1 MAIRYVKDFEFPAAA
16 GYTKSATK
24 VTGQMLAKGGP
35 AKAPKGIMVMIG
47 VGKPVK
53 KAEGDSAKNYDDDGY
68 DRQKLAQ
75 MSGDANAVTEAE
87 NIMRGQGAA
96 ITASERRAMNAAM
109 AKKKVQARKPQ
120 GSPYIPGS
128 NIPQTMVRTPEEQAA
143 AEAGSGPVS
152 GGDNRSQGSWSQ
164 AYAKGGK
171 AKMAAK
177 VGKVMHEFKAGELHS
192 GSKKGP
198 KVSNPKQAIAI
209 ALSEAGKAKKMSEGG
224 DVKKYVNL
232 GGKRVEDTPEGK
244 LAHVK
249 KTFPNVTQVTP
260 EGNPI
265 FDKKAKGG
273 YAEGGEPKPI
283 GYHVIDT
290 QTGDVIGKF
299 KNASAATHMVDRKD
313 NQHGGYRYQ
322 RKAIWP
328 GEDLVPKA
336 KGGKVSHMEW
346 EHSKEDLAQDRKL
359 AKKHGMSLE
368 AWEKSSMDAKHD
380 KQQSTAGLKKGGMAQ
395 KVQMAKSNAI
405 EASLKGQ
412 KKTPYAEGGVA
423 ARPLSLAVRPGAR
436 QSAPD
441 IAKMG
446 ATMGKAMGGPAMP
459 PLQRGAQMPMLKRPT
474 PARPGA
480 VPVAPAGPMIAPPQ
494 GGVGVNAKRPG
505 GPNVGAIRAA
515 MARAATAARPEAS
528 PAMMKKGGKTK
539 C

>member
-152 GGDNRSQGSWSQ
+152 GGDNRSQTT
-164 AYAKGGK
+164 YAKGGK
-171 AKMAAK
+171 VAK
-177 VGKVMHEFKAGELHS
+177 VMREYKAGELHS

-209 ALSEAGKAKKMSEGG
+209 ALSEAGKAKK
-224 DVKKYVNL
+224 
-232 GGKRVEDTPEGK
+232 
-244 LAHVK
+244 
-249 KTFPNVTQVTP
+249 
-260 EGNPI
+260 
-265 FDKKAKGG
+265 
-273 YAEGGEPKPI
+273 
-283 GYHVIDT
+283 
-290 QTGDVIGKF
+290 
-299 KNASAATHMVDRKD
+299 
-313 NQHGGYRYQ
+313 
-322 RKAIWP
+322 
-328 GEDLVPKA
+328 
-336 KGGKVSHMEW
+336 
-346 EHSKEDLAQDRKL
+346 
-359 AKKHGMSLE
+359 
-368 AWEKSSMDAKHD
+368 
-380 KQQSTAGLKKGGMAQ
+380 AGGGMAQ

-412 KKTPYAEGGVA
+412 KKTPYAKGGMAKHEDVAEDKKLIKSMVRGEALKKAEGGVA

-515 MARAATAARPEAS
+515 MARAATAARPDAS

-539 C
+539 S